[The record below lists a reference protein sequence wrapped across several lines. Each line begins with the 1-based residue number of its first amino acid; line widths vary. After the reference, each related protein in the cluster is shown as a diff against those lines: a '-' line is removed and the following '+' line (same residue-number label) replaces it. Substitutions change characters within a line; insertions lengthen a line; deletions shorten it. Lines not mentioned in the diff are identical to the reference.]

1 MHCWFWRLA
10 ETSAVASICFSN
22 LCGGGL
28 QRHVLCRSAE
38 AAFAM
43 VSRRR
48 LSGSVLEFLNH
59 AVVNVPAHTVTPTST
74 PSRIP
79 PESSAEIFL
88 EGPRV
93 DLGRPVWGRESS
105 PREYY
110 SIEYRR
116 PDWLYLTSLM
126 KDFWFQNP
134 IPKSIATAADWY
146 DVHWM
151 LAGCRGNP

>member
-1 MHCWFWRLA
+1 MLCWFWRLA

-28 QRHVLCRSAE
+28 RRHVLRRSAGS
-38 AAFAM
+38 AFAM

-48 LSGSVLEFLNH
+48 GVSEFVIH
-59 AVVNVPAHTVTPTST
+59 VGVIVPAHTVTPTST
-74 PSRIP
+74 PTPILQNPSRKFGRV
-79 PESSAEIFL
+79 IF
-88 EGPRV
+88 
-93 DLGRPVWGRESS
+93 GRPSCGSWETGLGPGDFPKRILLHRISAARLVVPNFANEG
-105 PREYY
+105 
-110 SIEYRR
+110 
-116 PDWLYLTSLM
+116 
-126 KDFWFQNP
+126 FWFQNP